1 MKLDSIIERY
11 VKLRD
16 KKAQMKAAFD
26 ASTSDINTAMTRCEQ
41 VILEEIN
48 AQGVESV
55 RTEFGTAF
63 KSVTTSVT
71 AADGELFMQ
80 FCIANDRMDML
91 EKRPNK
97 TAVEEYKAA
106 NDDLPPGINYRQAVS
121 LNVRRA

>member
-26 ASTSDINTAMTRCEQ
+26 ASTADINTAMTRCEQ

-71 AADGELFMQ
+71 AADGEMFMQ
-80 FCIANDRMDML
+80 FCIANDRFDML

-97 TAVEEYKAA
+97 TAVEEYRAA

>member
-1 MKLDSIIERY
+1 MKIDSIIERY
-11 VKLRD
+11 IKLRD

-26 ASTSDINTAMTRCEQ
+26 ASTADINTAMTRCEC

-55 RTEFGTAF
+55 RTEYGTAF
-63 KSVTTSVT
+63 KSTATSVT
-71 AADGELFMQ
+71 TADGEMFMQ
-80 FCIANDRMDML
+80 FCIANDRLDLL

-106 NDDLPPGINYRQAVS
+106 NDDLPPGINYRQAVT

>member
-1 MKLDSIIERY
+1 MKIDSIIERY

-26 ASTSDINTAMTRCEQ
+26 ASTADINTAMTRCEH

-71 AADGELFMQ
+71 AADGEMFMQ

>member
-1 MKLDSIIERY
+1 MKIDSIIERY
-11 VKLRD
+11 IKLRD

-26 ASTSDINTAMTRCEQ
+26 ASTADINNAMTRCEQ

-48 AQGVESV
+48 SQGVESV

-71 AADGELFMQ
+71 AADGEMFMQ
-80 FCIANDRMDML
+80 FCIANDRMDMM